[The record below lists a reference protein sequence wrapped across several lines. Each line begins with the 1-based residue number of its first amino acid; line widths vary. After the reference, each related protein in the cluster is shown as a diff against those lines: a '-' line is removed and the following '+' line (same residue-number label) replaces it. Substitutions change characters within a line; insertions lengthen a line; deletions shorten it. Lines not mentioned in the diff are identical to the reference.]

1 MRERS
6 LAYSGGDGDGE
17 TVSAFSLTP
26 ARSRLRFFFS
36 PFSGDSVGAGEVI
49 GVAVALWP
57 GDASALRVSAFPD

>member
-36 PFSGDSVGAGEVI
+36 PFSGDSLGAGEVI

-57 GDASALRVSAFPD
+57 GDASGPDVSAFPD